1 MKTFEEKPIVP
12 SEIIDMHAHIYPDGC
27 LYKIHKHVLIN
38 LNFLDWSISM
48 RSCQFHPK

>member
-38 LNFLDWSISM
+38 LNF
-48 RSCQFHPK
+48 